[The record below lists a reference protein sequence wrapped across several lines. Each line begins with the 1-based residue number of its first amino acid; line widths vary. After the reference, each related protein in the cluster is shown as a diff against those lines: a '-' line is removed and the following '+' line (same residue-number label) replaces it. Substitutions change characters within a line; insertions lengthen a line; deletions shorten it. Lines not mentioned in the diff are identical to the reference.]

1 MPRQH
6 SPQPHQTGGAA
17 PVISLHGVSFQYR
30 EQSSPTL
37 HDINLTVRRG
47 EKIAIIG
54 QSGCGK
60 STLVHI
66 LNGMIPHRYRGELS
80 GEIDI
85 LGLDPRKVHVAE
97 LGTRVGTVLQDS
109 DGQFVGLSVAEDI
122 AFSLENQAVP
132 VNQMR
137 EYVVRAAQAV
147 GIADRL
153 EHTPQNLSGGQKQ
166 RVAIAGVLVDD
177 VDVLLCDEPLASL
190 DPASGK
196 STIALLDKL
205 NRTEGKTVIIVEHRL
220 EDVLDHGVDRIV
232 VMAEGR
238 IIADAP
244 PAQILASD
252 LLPRHG
258 IRMPLYLS
266 ALRLAGQQIT
276 AADRPEHVATV
287 RFDAPAL
294 RAWYAQQAPS
304 PATPEEASAQVPAL
318 RVSDLRCTLG
328 TTPVLKGVSFT
339 VRRGEMLALL
349 GNNGAGKSTLARTI
363 CGFAPYAG
371 SIELAG
377 EDAASLTIAE
387 RGRRVGFVLQNP
399 NHMISQPTV
408 AAEVALSLTGGKGG
422 ELNEAQRARMRETLE
437 VCGLWPMR
445 NWPIG
450 ALSYGQKKRLT
461 VAAILV
467 SSPDLLIL
475 DEPTAGQDW
484 AHYTEIMEF
493 LRRLNE
499 QGHTILLITHDMHLA
514 LEYTPRVLVLSEGGL
529 LADAPCSQVLSDP
542 SLTQRASLVTTSLYE
557 LARRADIADEAGF
570 AEAFIGA
577 ERRANVGG
585 KQ

>member
-6 SPQPHQTGGAA
+6 PPQPHQTGGAA
-17 PVISLHGVSFQYR
+17 PVISLRGVSFQYR

-60 STLVHI
+60 STLMHI
-66 LNGMIPHRYRGELS
+66 FNGMIPHRYRGELS

-132 VNQMR
+132 VQQMHAR
-137 EYVVRAAQAV
+137 VARAAQAV

-153 EHTPQNLSGGQKQ
+153 GHAPQNLSGGQKQ

-196 STIALLDKL
+196 STIALLDEL

-244 PAQILASD
+244 PAQILTGD

-258 IRMPLYLS
+258 IRTPLYLS
-266 ALRLAGQQIT
+266 ALRLAGQKIT
-276 AADRPEHVATV
+276 AADSPEHVATV

-294 RAWYAQQAPS
+294 RTWYAAQEP
-304 PATPEEASAQVPAL
+304 ASAAREETSAPAPAL

-363 CGFAPYAG
+363 CGFAPYTG
-371 SIELAG
+371 SIEFAG
-377 EDAASLTIAE
+377 EDAAGLTIAE

-399 NHMISQPTV
+399 NQMISQPTV

-422 ELNEAQRARMRETLE
+422 ELNEAQRAQMRETLE

-467 SSPDLLIL
+467 TSPDLLIL

-493 LRRLNE
+493 LRSLNE

-557 LARRADIADEAGF
+557 LARRAEITDEAGF
-570 AEAFIGA
+570 AEAFIRA
-577 ERRANVGG
+577 EQAAG
-585 KQ
+585 KAGPR